1 MDQRTSTPVPP
12 LTESDLR
19 LLRIFRSVAEAGG
32 LTAAE
37 TALGMERSTISR
49 HLQTLEIRLG
59 ARLCFRGPA
68 GFELTEF
75 GQRALHAAI
84 SACDALD
91 VIRHELNLAR
101 NVMTGDLHIGIA
113 DNCLTNPQSGF
124 ARALAKF
131 RELAP
136 DVRVHLSIRLPT
148 DLLAGVADRQIHLGV
163 TGAAPGHEK
172 LEFHTLFH
180 EDFRLYTAARDD
192 APPPRVDELARAGYA
207 VVMRTNDQR
216 TQLLA
221 RKLKLQ
227 RSAVAFG
234 LEAVATLLAAGGF
247 VGYLPCH
254 YVDALA
260 HIYALVEVGGAEALA
275 YDTIFS
281 LVSLKDRPL
290 PPSAQLL
297 VRLLLETHAA
307 TEPETNGPGTGSAPR
322 VAAKVLP

>member
-1 MDQRTSTPVPP
+1 MDQRTSTAVPP

-37 TALGMERSTISR
+37 NALGMERSTISR
-49 HLQTLEIRLG
+49 HLQSLEIRLG

-84 SACDALD
+84 SASDALD

-101 NVMTGDLHIGIA
+101 NVLTGDLHLAIA
-113 DNCLTNPQSGF
+113 DNCLSNPQSLF
-124 ARALAKF
+124 AQVLAKF
-131 RELAP
+131 RVLAP
-136 DVRVHLSIRLPT
+136 DVRVHLSIKLPNE
-148 DLLAGVADRQIHLGV
+148 LLTGIAERHFHLGI
-163 TGAAPGHEK
+163 TGAAPGHER
-172 LEFHTLFH
+172 LEFRSIFH
-180 EDFRLYTAARDD
+180 EEFRLYAAARAD
-192 APPPRVDELARAGYA
+192 APPVRLGELARAGYA

-216 TQLLA
+216 TQMLA

-254 YVDALA
+254 YAKALA
-260 HIYALVEVGGAEALA
+260 HMYKLVEVGDAEALA

-297 VRLLLETHAA
+297 VRLLMDAHAV
-307 TEPETNGPGTGSAPR
+307 EVG
-322 VAAKVLP
+322 VAV